1 MSAVQEYPSV
11 VELDIAQQRAW
22 WSVEGAAI
30 QAVLAQR
37 CGGDVAGHELLE
49 PDDAAALRRQLCSV
63 APGLA
68 DLTDRVR
75 RAFDQERACA
85 VVIARMGLGGYDDD
99 QRRKGM
105 FAFAAML
112 GDPMA
117 NHPQDAVVW
126 DVRDRGHDERVR
138 VTHSTSSRAAGYHTD
153 AGYLK
158 SPPRFFLLYAM
169 TAAACG
175 GGESLI
181 RDGRIVLRQLGE
193 TEQGRAAI
201 EALSQPLP
209 RRVAA
214 KFHPVADFA
223 EDGLQ
228 YSPIFADTPLWRWAR
243 KNNRIGLERNPNYAT
258 PQVWRALATVTEQ
271 LHNNPDEM
279 HARVPTDGVIVVNN
293 HIALHGRTAFTD
305 PTRHLLRIRFHEPV

>member
-1 MSAVQEYPSV
+1 VHPQGHRSG
-11 VELDIAQQRAW
+11 LDRRTR
-22 WSVEGAAI
+22 S
-30 QAVLAQR
+30 
-37 CGGDVAGHELLE
+37 GDHSHA
-49 PDDAAALRRQLCSV
+49 
-63 APGLA
+63 
-68 DLTDRVR
+68 
-75 RAFDQERACA
+75 
-85 VVIARMGLGGYDDD
+85 LGGSL
-99 QRRKGM
+99 
-105 FAFAAML
+105 A
-112 GDPMA
+112 
-117 NHPQDAVVW
+117 
-126 DVRDRGHDERVR
+126 
-138 VTHSTSSRAAGYHTD
+138 RATQGQPTGTD

-181 RDGRIVLRQLGE
+181 QDGRIVLRRLSE

-214 KFHPVADFA
+214 KLQPVADFA

-243 KNNRIGLERNPNYAT
+243 ANNHIGLQRNPNYAT
-258 PQVWRALATVTEQ
+258 PQVWQALTTVTEQ
-271 LHNNPDEM
+271 LHNNADEM
-279 HARVPTDGVIVVNN
+279 RATVPTDGVIVVNN

-305 PTRHLLRIRFHEPV
+305 TTRHLLRIRFHEPV